1 MNSNAYH
8 NGNFRYHIHQMN
20 VDAVMM
26 CILPYHRTNIF
37 VRMLQLL
44 EIGDRSS
51 KWNWLLQVQ
60 VKHPEKL
67 VTQLGHAE
75 CFLVAPT
82 AE

>member
-1 MNSNAYH
+1 
-8 NGNFRYHIHQMN
+8 MN

-60 VKHPEKL
+60 VKHPVGDSAR
-67 VTQLGHAE
+67 VTGSA
-75 CFLVAPT
+75 F
-82 AE
+82 